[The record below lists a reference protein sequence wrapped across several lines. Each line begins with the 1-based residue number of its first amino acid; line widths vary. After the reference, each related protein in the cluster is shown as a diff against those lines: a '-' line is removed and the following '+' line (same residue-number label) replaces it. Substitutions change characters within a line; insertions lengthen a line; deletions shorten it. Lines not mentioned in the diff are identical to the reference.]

1 MAQSF
6 PDREAMHLLL
16 CLLFFAEL
24 SSNPVAL
31 VAGQPVGLPR
41 PVGQIE
47 DGDDAKD
54 NGRNTFEDE
63 QPSPAAQSEP
73 RYAQQITGE
82 RPTDHKG
89 KRIGG
94 AKARNGFGAIF
105 VSEPVR

>member
-6 PDREAMHLLL
+6 PDGEAMSPLL
-16 CLLFFAEL
+16 CLLFLAEL
-24 SSNPVAL
+24 GGNPVAL
-31 VAGQPVGLPR
+31 VARLPFGLPR
-41 PVGQIE
+41 PVGKIK
-47 DGDDAKD
+47 DGNDAKD
-54 NGRNTFEDE
+54 DGGNAFEDE

-82 RPTDHKG
+82 RRADHKG

-105 VSEPVR
+105 V